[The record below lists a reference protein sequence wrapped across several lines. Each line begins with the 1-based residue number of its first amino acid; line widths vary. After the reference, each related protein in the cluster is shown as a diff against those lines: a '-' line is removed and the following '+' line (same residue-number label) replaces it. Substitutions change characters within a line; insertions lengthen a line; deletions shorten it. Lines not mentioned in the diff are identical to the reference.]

1 MTFITHKVSRKPS
14 VPSGTKILVVGQ
26 GCFIVNCI
34 VFQRFLHKGEKLECD
49 TILLCSYFEE
59 YLVKLLTERGC
70 VLVFNSVV
78 KFIGSFKVFFNVFC
92 HEYSQKSVA
101 AFF

>member
-1 MTFITHKVSRKPS
+1 MLGI
-14 VPSGTKILVVGQ
+14 KILVVRQ

-34 VFQRFLHKGEKLECD
+34 VFPRFLHICEKLECD
-49 TILLCSYFEE
+49 MILLYGYFED
-59 YLVKLLTERGC
+59 YLVKLLTEWGC

-78 KFIGSFKVFFNVFC
+78 KFIGSFKVFFSVFC
-92 HEYSQKSVA
+92 HTHSQKAVA

>member
-1 MTFITHKVSRKPS
+1 MYLLV
-14 VPSGTKILVVGQ
+14 VLVVGQ
-26 GCFIVNCI
+26 GYFIVNCI
-34 VFQRFLHKGEKLECD
+34 VFQRFLHICEKLECD
-49 TILLCSYFEE
+49 MILLYGYFED

-78 KFIGSFKVFFNVFC
+78 KFIGSFKVFFSVFC
-92 HEYSQKSVA
+92 DTYSQKSVA